1 MTPFFNGWI
10 TRISGGVR
18 PIIALASLPTARIE
32 RSCSRSATIEGSLT
46 TMPSP
51 WTNTSVFDVPRS
63 IATSLENLRKNIR
76 PLCPSR
82 PCSRK
87 DDPRRL
93 RQQGSG
99 GSRQPEGIS
108 TVCARS
114 ESGSARG
121 GAHGVEELS
130 SRERLVEKRGTGGPE
145 RLVRLF
151 ADGAGRDEDEPVAD
165 GGSAGRDLSQELEP
179 VDAVQIEVRD
189 DQIDPVAQVLAGF
202 VGAGD
207 GESCAARRL
216 EMFEQDLLHRLIV
229 LDDEDALALEVNRR
243 AGPVVR
249 RPAGAADRQIDR
261 ERRAV
266 PRAAVGHD

>member
-32 RSCSRSATIEGSLT
+32 RSSSRIETIEGSLT

-63 IATSLENLRKNIR
+63 MATFLENLRKNIR
-76 PLCPSR
+76 PLSAMFAKTR
-82 PCSRK
+82 
-87 DDPRRL
+87 PRRL

-99 GSRQPEGIS
+99 GSRQPGRNFCGLRE
-108 TVCARS
+108 VRS
-114 ESGSARG
+114 VSARG

-130 SRERLVEKRGTGGPE
+130 SRERLVEKRGAGGPE

-151 ADGAGRDEDEPVAD
+151 AAGAGRDEDEPVAD
-165 GGSAGRDLSQELEP
+165 GGPAGRDLSQELEP

-189 DQIDPVAQVLAGF
+189 DQIEPFVVTKGSKIFGRTSAG
-202 VGAGD
+202 
-207 GESCAARRL
+207 
-216 EMFEQDLLHRLIV
+216 IP
-229 LDDEDALALEVNRR
+229 
-243 AGPVVR
+243 GPVSS
-249 RPAGAADRQIDR
+249 R
-261 ERRAV
+261 EIRTRSGLSARV
-266 PRAAVGHD
+266 VTLSLRWLSGCSAIACLAFVTRLTRTC